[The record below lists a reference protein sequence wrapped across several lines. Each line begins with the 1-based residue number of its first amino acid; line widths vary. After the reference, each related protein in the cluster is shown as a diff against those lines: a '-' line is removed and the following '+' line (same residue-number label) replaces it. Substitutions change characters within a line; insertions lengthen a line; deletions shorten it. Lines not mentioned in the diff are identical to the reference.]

1 MALKN
6 YSATV
11 LTGGGS
17 GALDS
22 IDGTNLQDK
31 DSCIVFDA
39 ATFYFYTLDDD
50 SGAAESSPDVI
61 SPDANAGNKRWLL
74 MASLGIGGVIT
85 LANTG
90 LHLLDSDATHD
101 LIIKPGSNLTADK
114 TLTITTGDSDRT
126 ITLSGNPTLADWF
139 DQAVKAASSP
149 TFANATITTAITLAN
164 TGLHLLDSNASHD
177 LIIKPGS
184 DLTADRTLTLTT
196 GNADRTVTLGG
207 NLTVAGT
214 TTISAFGATITDD
227 ASAAAVIATL
237 GIDADITTLSLPAS
251 TTISAFGSTL
261 VDDANAAAVIATLG
275 IDADLATLSLP
286 ASTTISAF
294 GATLTDDANAATA
307 LGTLGLTATAA
318 EINSGVDGLT
328 ATAAEINTICDGT
341 NLLTFTVPASTTIS
355 AFAKTVVDDASA
367 SAVRTTI
374 GCPSDPAAGTA
385 GLRTLGT
392 TAVKA
397 CAGNDAR
404 LSDARSPTN
413 NSVSVAQLVAPT
425 AGTVIIGRH
434 DVVAT
439 TLSETYVLMKMFTV
453 LQTGTFR
460 TSFAIRGIN
469 AATTA
474 YGRIYKNGAA
484 FGTERSKRDNTY
496 QTFTEDLAFNV
507 GDTCEMWLK
516 NSNAGA
522 YVQSFR
528 MSVAT
533 VCIGVARGD

>member
-214 TTISAFGATITDD
+214 TTISAFGAT
-227 ASAAAVIATL
+227 
-237 GIDADITTLSLPAS
+237 
-251 TTISAFGSTL
+251 
-261 VDDANAAAVIATLG
+261 
-275 IDADLATLSLP
+275 
-286 ASTTISAF
+286 
-294 GATLTDDANAATA
+294 LTDDANAATA
-307 LGTLGLTATAA
+307 LGTLGLTATAV

-328 ATAAEINTICDGT
+328 ATASQLNSINKIWTYQNTAPSGWSI
-341 NLLTFTVPASTTIS
+341 VASTSDALIACKGGANAYNTTGGQQIGTWTQPNHLHTTGSHALSVAELAPHAHTLAVYAWDGSQHTARGSSDS
-355 AFAKTVVDDASA
+355 ALQASQA
-367 SAVRTTI
+367 TSST
-374 GCPSDPAAGTA
+374 GSGTA
-385 GLRTLGT
+385 HSH
-392 TAVKA
+392 
-397 CAGNDAR
+397 GN
-404 LSDARSPTN
+404 TGN
-413 NSVSVAQLVAPT
+413 
-425 AGTVIIGRH
+425 G
-434 DVVAT
+434 AT
-439 TLSETYVLMKMFTV
+439 
-453 LQTGTFR
+453 
-460 TSFAIRGIN
+460 
-469 AATTA
+469 AAT
-474 YGRIYKNGAA
+474 YRP
-484 FGTERSKRDNTY
+484 
-496 QTFTEDLAFNV
+496 LANLGIV
-507 GDTCEMWLK
+507 IEKT
-516 NSNAGA
+516 
-522 YVQSFR
+522 
-528 MSVAT
+528 
-533 VCIGVARGD
+533 